1 MHNHPATT
9 QATAKTPTP
18 NLNDLDASMWALGAF
33 VLLVLAL
40 GLWIEQKMDAR
51 RLRKLEES
59 HQRTREGYGYRQ
71 LWQEREERF
80 WSQLSHSSRL
90 DIAKGMAGH
99 ADELAAIRAQIHGS
113 EAMDTDAAR
122 REIRAKLLA

>member
-9 QATAKTPTP
+9 QATTKTPTP
-18 NLNDLDASMWALGAF
+18 NLNDLDVSMWALGAF
-33 VLLVLAL
+33 MLLVLAV
-40 GLWIEQKMDAR
+40 GMWIEHKLDAR
-51 RLRKLEES
+51 RIRKLEES

-80 WSQLSHSSRL
+80 WSQLKHSARR
-90 DIAKGMAGH
+90 DIGISIAEQAE
-99 ADELAAIRAQIHGS
+99 ELAAIRAQIHGTDT
-113 EAMDTDAAR
+113 MDTEAAR